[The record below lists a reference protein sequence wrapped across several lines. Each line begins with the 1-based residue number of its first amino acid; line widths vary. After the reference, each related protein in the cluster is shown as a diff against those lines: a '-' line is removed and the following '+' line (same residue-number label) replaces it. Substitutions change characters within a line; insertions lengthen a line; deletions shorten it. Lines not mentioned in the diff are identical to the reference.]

1 MVRAEDLVVE
11 TFFVGPLQMRCSVV
25 CDTSTGDTVVID
37 AGDEPDRLIAW
48 NDHGQGAGPNWS
60 SAPGPVRAGDRT
72 VVALLNTHAH
82 FDHSGHIPTV
92 RAHWGVEWWL
102 HPDDTFLQSL
112 AQQSAAR
119 WGLPPLPEPA
129 VADHDLAHGQTVHV
143 GSLSFEVLHTPG
155 HTLGGVCLLLRVEG
169 SA

>member
-143 GSLSFEVLHTPG
+143 GSLSFEVL
-155 HTLGGVCLLLRVEG
+155 
-169 SA
+169 

>member
-37 AGDEPDRLIAW
+37 AGDEPNRLIAW

-102 HPDDTFLQSL
+102 HPDDTFLQLSL
-112 AQQSAAR
+112 I
-119 WGLPPLPEPA
+119 
-129 VADHDLAHGQTVHV
+129 HI
-143 GSLSFEVLHTPG
+143 
-155 HTLGGVCLLLRVEG
+155 
-169 SA
+169 